1 MYLDT
6 LQPTRADVGFGQIGR
21 CGSLGYEEKA
31 VLVQQQFYPHA
42 LSTHAPAHLVF
53 QLEGHFTTFRCQ
65 VAFNDDVPAGSTSA
79 DFLVLSDRQEI
90 ASVLHMVAGE
100 PPRAIEA
107 NVSHAQQLEL
117 IVRTEQFENCH
128 TVWLN
133 AELDESM
140 PVTMLD
146 CLHRVRVTLLV
157 PLPKAER
164 CIATV
169 VSPGYEKL
177 LDDMLGSLYA
187 NGGCQ
192 DALLVVLVLNA
203 NDECERVIAKY
214 RALPVYCQ
222 PNGPLGVATKS
233 VLYSIA
239 HLIDAKQFL
248 CLDAD
253 TLVLGNLSPIF
264 AALDA
269 CPPNTILACREG
281 NDEGQST
288 LGQALENPYIYGGT
302 LDDLTF
308 ILGKRGNEEHYPL
321 VVNDGLF
328 ASNRKALFALDRC
341 IRAMPGAL
349 SWANHPITWRNQF
362 IFNLALAHLHCGIEL
377 AATYNIQVHVQDVQM
392 YHANGRIRAEWHGQ
406 PVRVIHFNGIG
417 RQKYPAWRG
426 LFAEIP
432 DPLVGTAHDSGDS
445 YVTFLA
451 VLRAWIGRHGL
462 TALAWSFYGT
472 TDGHSAR
479 VRDTSTFPLLAL
491 LHYLIRSN
499 GCIRVLETGT
509 ARGISAACLASAV
522 SHRPGAQVV
531 TLDPHAYP
539 ERADLWAALPDA
551 IRTCIEPRAIDSLA
565 GMEQALA
572 AGERYEAALLDTI
585 HSAEHVWN
593 EFQLASKLVCPSGL
607 ILIHDVHYIYGTV
620 EAALQRIESAGYN
633 VVRLWSAESGIQ
645 EDDHLGLAIVEN
657 RCQILGL
664 S

>member
-6 LQPTRADVGFGQIGR
+6 LQPTRADVGFGQFGR

-53 QLEGHFTTFRCQ
+53 QLEGCFTTFRCQ

-79 DFLVLSDRQEI
+79 DFLVLSDGQEI

-239 HLIDAKQFL
+239 HFINARQFL

-253 TLVLGNLSPIF
+253 MLVLGNLSPIF

-269 CPPNTILACREG
+269 CPPNTVLACREG
-281 NDEGQST
+281 NYEGQST

-302 LDDLTF
+302 LDNLTF
-308 ILGKRGNEEHYPL
+308 ILGKRGDEEHYPL

-328 ASNRKALFALDRC
+328 AGSREALLALDRC

-377 AATYNIQVHVQDVQM
+377 AATYNLQVHVQDVQM
-392 YHANGRIRAEWHGQ
+392 YHANGRIRAAWHGL

-432 DPLVGTAHDSGDS
+432 DPLVGTDNDCGDS
-445 YVTFLA
+445 YATFLA

-462 TALAWSFYGT
+462 AALTWSFYGT

-479 VRDTSTFPLLAL
+479 VRDASTFPLLAL

-522 SHRPGAQVV
+522 SHRPGGQVV
-531 TLDPHAYP
+531 TLDPHSYP

-551 IRTCIEPRAIDSLA
+551 MRTCIEPRAIDSLA

-593 EFQLASKLVCPSGL
+593 EFQLASKLVCPGGL
-607 ILIHDVHYIYGTV
+607 ILIHDSRYIYGTV

-657 RCQILGL
+657 RC
-664 S
+664 